1 MTFDA
6 PESHRPLSPVRI
18 STVALLAVVTAVSVP
33 AVVSA
38 IAVSSPVTG
47 QTADVPITPT
57 GPITRVVVQ
66 DSESSV
72 TITGDA
78 SATEAS
84 GRAEIQ
90 WKGEHGPRP
99 VLHQSVADG
108 VLTLSKDCSSG
119 ACGPVDIQLRVPR
132 AVSVQVLTSDG
143 RIQVTDVT
151 GGVDLVSSNGDLEGL
166 GLGAGPASF
175 RTTNGSVHAAFDGP
189 APVIRVGTTNGDA
202 DLVTDGR
209 TAYHTTVSTTGD
221 EVRDVEDIQDPLS
234 PNVIVVSTTNG
245 KVIVK

>member
-1 MTFDA
+1 MTFDTSA
-6 PESHRPLSPVRI
+6 PHRPLSPVRI
-18 STVALLAVVTAVSVP
+18 STVALLGVVTAVSVP
-33 AVVSA
+33 AVAAVV
-38 IAVSSPVTG
+38 AVSSPVTG
-47 QTADVPITPT
+47 HSAGVPITPT
-57 GPITRVVVQ
+57 GPITRVVVR

-84 GRAEIQ
+84 GLAEIQ
-90 WKGEHGPRP
+90 WKGEHVPRP
-99 VLHQSVADG
+99 VLRQSVAGG
-108 VLTLSKDCSSG
+108 VLTLTKDCSSG
-119 ACGPVDIQLRVPR
+119 ACGPVDVRLRVPR
-132 AVSVQVLTSDG
+132 AVSVQALTSDG

-175 RTTNGSVHAAFDGP
+175 RTTNGSVHASFDGP
-189 APVIRVGTTNGDA
+189 APAIRLWTTNGDA

-209 TAYHTTVSTTGD
+209 TAYSTTVSTTGD
-221 EVRDVEDIQDPLS
+221 EVRDVEDIQDRLS